1 MDEITILHG
10 FDSQFLDYGSVIDIF
25 EETARRNSEK
35 TALIFAGEEF
45 SYSDLCNRADKVAS
59 VLSVLK
65 LSKKPNSDNDWLV
78 AVSFPP
84 SVDLIATL
92 IGIWKS
98 GSAYVPIE
106 PSFPETRISHILNDS
121 QPFCILKTGDQPAL
135 SSVAESLQITVVEI
149 DLDGNTNKTTKT
161 DTGIR
166 EDQTGIVLYTS
177 GSTGTPKGVRIPFR
191 AIIARLAWQWR
202 VFPYKC
208 DDVCCFKTA
217 LTFVDSVSEI
227 FAPLLKAIPVV
238 IIPKEVVKDPEE
250 LVSILQKHSVSR
262 IVLVPTL
269 LRNIL
274 AVLEDSSAL
283 EKLSFWVCSGETLSL
298 ELVKDFFNM
307 FPSKYTLCNFYGS
320 TEVMG
325 DVTYLTMKS
334 WEEASGSLVARK
346 VPIGIAVDNCKIYLM
361 DQNYHLVKTGEQGE
375 IYIAGAHV
383 ALGYVGAKGSDRF
396 IKNPY
401 ATSKDFGLLYKTG
414 DYGKIVN
421 GHLSYEGRSDSQ
433 IKVRGHRVDLI
444 EVDGVIRSIS
454 YVESSIVLCYNP
466 GQIDQE
472 ILAFVALRD
481 EHRSEQLVLD
491 VKKLLP
497 TYMVPKVIQVAS
509 LPLLVNGKVDRQTLL
524 KEYENSL
531 KCEDNRSLSIS
542 VEGLPKCQ
550 QLMAT
555 RILQTIATCLNLV
568 ENRTNLTLDHNFFDI
583 GGNSLNA
590 VAVVMKLKDQG
601 FNIKIGDFLR
611 SKSLK
616 QLLEIMDPS
625 KPIRHVKSF
634 ELGLGPHLYSPE
646 TINGS
651 HREFVVDL
659 LAKSFSTKG
668 DLEKLLNVSYH
679 EFYDMAD
686 RLFPDISKSKTCF
699 VMKNLSGDIVAAAIN
714 FDAYNEPS
722 LTSKSQLRYILE
734 LLDTVEEEIRDG
746 KIPSGRGKALHSV
759 LMGTDIALPS
769 SENLYLIQLM
779 EEHNI
784 DIARQNGF
792 TCLFTTNTSAATRD
806 ICDDVLNYEVLVER
820 PVYNYVAS
828 DGTMPFTK
836 ADPEQKVVVTRK
848 WL

>member
-466 GQIDQE
+466 GQIDQ
-472 ILAFVALRD
+472 ADDAD
-481 EHRSEQLVLD
+481 
-491 VKKLLP
+491 K
-497 TYMVPKVIQVAS
+497 A
-509 LPLLVNGKVDRQTLL
+509 
-524 KEYENSL
+524 
-531 KCEDNRSLSIS
+531 C
-542 VEGLPKCQ
+542 VEK
-550 QLMAT
+550 
-555 RILQTIATCLNLV
+555 R
-568 ENRTNLTLDHNFFDI
+568 E
-583 GGNSLNA
+583 
-590 VAVVMKLKDQG
+590 
-601 FNIKIGDFLR
+601 IGDFLR

-792 TCLFTTNTSAATRD
+792 TCLFTTNTSAATR
-806 ICDDVLNYEVLVER
+806 
-820 PVYNYVAS
+820 
-828 DGTMPFTK
+828 
-836 ADPEQKVVVTRK
+836 
-848 WL
+848 